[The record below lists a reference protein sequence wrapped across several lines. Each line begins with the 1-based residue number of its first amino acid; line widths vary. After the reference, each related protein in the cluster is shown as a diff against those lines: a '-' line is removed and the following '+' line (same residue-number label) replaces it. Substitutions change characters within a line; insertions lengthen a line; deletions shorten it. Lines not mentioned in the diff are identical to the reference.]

1 MWEAVRYGNVDYT
14 EDQRA
19 LEALPV
25 AVPQEMQSSLT
36 DKETVKDAWDS
47 IADSRIG
54 SDRACRATLQSCVR
68 SGNTGLSRRART
80 STTSLRLS
88 TLMQQLTR
96 YADDDID
103 EERAVKFLRIVPKKY
118 TQLALS
124 IETLLDFSELMVKV
138 TGCLKAVDHRE

>member
-1 MWEAVRYGNVDYT
+1 
-14 EDQRA
+14 
-19 LEALPV
+19 
-25 AVPQEMQSSLT
+25 
-36 DKETVKDAWDS
+36 
-47 IADSRIG
+47 
-54 SDRACRATLQSCVR
+54 
-68 SGNTGLSRRART
+68 
-80 STTSLRLS
+80 
-88 TLMQQLTR
+88 MQQLTR